1 MDPQKKPIMD
11 KLEAIAL
18 NYQHLVRNMADPDIA
33 ADPKEYK
40 RLARQ
45 QKELEP
51 IVEAYHAFR
60 AQLTELEEYEQI
72 LARRGEDPD
81 LVELARESLPEAKEQ
96 VETGF
101 YLLQRLLLPK
111 DPMDGKNAVL
121 EIRAGTGG
129 DEAGL
134 FAAEMFRAYTRF
146 AENRRWKVNISHISE
161 TDIGGLKEVT
171 AVIEGK
177 DVYSLLKYE
186 SGIHRVQRV
195 PQTESQGRVH
205 TSAITVAV
213 LPEAEDVEIEVLD
226 KDLRIDTFRSSGAG
240 GQHVN
245 TTDSAVRVTHIPSG
259 VVVSCQDERSKI
271 KNLEK
276 AMRIL
281 KAHLYEAKR
290 REQESKISEE
300 RRLMVGSGDRSEKI
314 RTYNFPQSRV
324 TDHRV
329 KVTLYKLDDFM
340 NGNILEM
347 VESCRTQFEAQ
358 RIEQQIAQ
366 P

>member
-18 NYQHLVRNMADPDIA
+18 NYQQLVRNMADPDIA
-33 ADPKEYK
+33 SDPKEYQ

-51 IVEAYHAFR
+51 IVEAYRAFR
-60 AQLTELEEYEQI
+60 NQLTELEEYEHI
-72 LARRGEDPD
+72 LASRGEDPD
-81 LVELARESLPEAKEQ
+81 LVELARESLPDAKQQ

-101 YLLQRLLLPK
+101 YQIQRLLLPK

-134 FAAEMFRAYTRF
+134 FAAEMFRAYSRF
-146 AENRRWKVNISHISE
+146 AENRRWKVTVSHLSE
-161 TDIGGLKEVT
+161 TDIGGIKEIT

-213 LPEAEDVEIEVLD
+213 LPEVEDVEIEVLD
-226 KDLRIDTFRSSGAG
+226 KDLRVDTFRSSGAG

-245 TTDSAVRVTHIPSG
+245 TTDSAVRVTHLPSG

-290 REQESKISEE
+290 RELESKISEE

-340 NGNILEM
+340 NGNIIEM
-347 VESCRTQFEAQ
+347 VEACRTQFEAQ